1 MISFASCVST
11 VRRSFPAAVLLVLGA
26 QTAIAQPF
34 CSSDGQ
40 ARATALLERFINADC
55 DSCWKDPATPAAQPG
70 EMALDWVLPGSKSDD
85 APLSAV
91 ASRDGLT
98 RLEALG
104 DTQPDKVTTS
114 LHVIKKP
121 RLKGSDLR
129 VAHGLALSG
138 YIGVSIELKPSTST
152 TAKQPHPPQQ
162 LLTAWLV
169 LVESVPAGTEGT
181 PVARNLVR
189 NALQVDWNMRS
200 QLSKQERARFSES
213 RVMSVAQGVNPDHL
227 RVIGWVEDAKRRVLT
242 AAQSG
247 CTPQSNNG

>member
-26 QTAIAQPF
+26 QTAIAQSF

-40 ARATALLERFINADC
+40 AGPTALLERFISADC
-55 DSCWKDPATPAAQPG
+55 DSCWKDPATPAAPPG
-70 EMALDWVLPGSKSDD
+70 EMALDWVLPGSKGDD

-91 ASRDGLT
+91 ASRDGVS
-98 RLEALG
+98 RLEVLGEAL
-104 DTQPDKVTTS
+104 PDKAASST
-114 LHVIKKP
+114 HFIKKP
-121 RLKGSDLR
+121 GLQGSSLR

-138 YIGVSIELKPSTST
+138 YIGVSIELKSNRAIS
-152 TAKQPHPPQQ
+152 ARQSQQP
-162 LLTAWLV
+162 LTAWLV
-169 LVESVPAGTEGT
+169 LVESIPEGTEGT

-189 NALQVDWNMRS
+189 NAVQVNWNERD
-200 QLSKQERARFSES
+200 QLSKKDHSQLFES

-247 CTPQSNNG
+247 CTPQSK